1 MRKVSCL
8 ERSTQFHTTKGP
20 ELRVN
25 EDISLCVDTRLKL
38 GPRLRKLLVRD
49 QLGENMTTAKIFMI
63 RIRSAIGVLSL
74 AGVTCLVACSNEEQT
89 TPGLDNYRLENY
101 ADLSS
106 EDFVQKFNL
115 RESDVAVRDLP
126 GWAPL
131 KKVVVEMPGNEP
143 WENRFERLEFLRERA
158 PDVEFIPVK
167 NLSDAI
173 ERGVLADA
181 QATIGLGCGP
191 STVDAIGP
199 DVRWIQSG
207 SVGLDRC
214 FNTIGEEAERMQNI
228 LRERNIL
235 VSSIRD
241 MTKHAIAQHSFTIML
256 SLIGGMDIHAERQR
270 QHIWGRTTT
279 DVVRDKNL
287 DVEFQDL
294 TLLVV
299 GLGSLG
305 TEVGRLAH
313 ALGMRVIATRNT
325 SRSGPDFVDYVGL
338 SDEMFDLAN
347 QADIVFAAVPPTPAT
362 LGLFDMKFFEAMKE
376 SAYFVSIARLGVV
389 NWEDLKMAL
398 KSEKIAG
405 FGTDDLPQ
413 DDFEL
418 WDLPRVIMTP
428 HVSDYS
434 PRYRDN
440 QYVFYRENL
449 RRYIA
454 GEKLL
459 NLIDIQR
466 GY

>member
-1 MRKVSCL
+1 
-8 ERSTQFHTTKGP
+8 
-20 ELRVN
+20 
-25 EDISLCVDTRLKL
+25 
-38 GPRLRKLLVRD
+38 
-49 QLGENMTTAKIFMI
+49 MI
-63 RIRSAIGVLSL
+63 RIRSTTRILLL
-74 AGVTCLVACSNEEQT
+74 AGVTCVLACSNVEET
-89 TPGLDNYRLENY
+89 TPAPDNSHIEDY
-101 ADLSS
+101 ADLSP
-106 EDFVQKFNL
+106 EELVEKFQL
-115 RESDVAVRDLP
+115 RESDVATRDLP
-126 GWAPL
+126 GWGPL

-143 WENRFERLEFLRERA
+143 WENRFERLEFLGEVA
-158 PDVEFIPVK
+158 PEVEFIPVK

-173 ERGVLADA
+173 EKGVLADA

-199 DVRWIQSG
+199 NVRWIQSG

-214 FNTIGEEAERMQNI
+214 FNTIGEEAQRMQDI
-228 LRERNIL
+228 LREQNVLI
-235 VSSIRD
+235 SSIRD
-241 MTKHAIAQHSFTIML
+241 MTKHAIAQHSLTIML

-270 QHIWGRTTT
+270 RHIWGRTTT
-279 DVVRDKNL
+279 DVVRDKHL

-313 ALGMRVIATRNT
+313 ALGMRVIATRNS

-338 SDEMFDLAN
+338 SDEMFDLAK
-347 QADIVFAAVPPTPAT
+347 QADIVFAAVPPTSAT

-376 SAYFVSIARLGVV
+376 SAYFVSITRLGVI
-389 NWEDLKMAL
+389 NWDDLKMAL

-405 FGTDDLPQ
+405 FGADDLPQ

-418 WDLPRVIMTP
+418 WDLPRVVMTP

-454 GEKLL
+454 GERLL
-459 NLIDIQR
+459 NLIDVQR

>member
-1 MRKVSCL
+1 MR
-8 ERSTQFHTTKGP
+8 T
-20 ELRVN
+20 
-25 EDISLCVDTRLKL
+25 L
-38 GPRLRKLLVRD
+38 G
-49 QLGENMTTAKIFMI
+49 IFMI
-63 RIRSAIGVLSL
+63 RIRSTTRILLL
-74 AGVTCLVACSNEEQT
+74 AGVTCVLACSNVEET
-89 TPGLDNYRLENY
+89 TPAPDNSHIEDY
-101 ADLSS
+101 ADLSP
-106 EDFVQKFNL
+106 EELVEKFQL
-115 RESDVAVRDLP
+115 RESDVATRDLP
-126 GWAPL
+126 GWGPL

-143 WENRFERLEFLRERA
+143 WENRFERLEFLGEVA
-158 PDVEFIPVK
+158 PEVEFIPVK

-173 ERGVLADA
+173 EKGVLADA

-199 DVRWIQSG
+199 NVRWIQSG

-214 FNTIGEEAERMQNI
+214 FNTIGEEAQRMQDI
-228 LRERNIL
+228 LREQNVLI
-235 VSSIRD
+235 SSIRD
-241 MTKHAIAQHSFTIML
+241 MTKHAIAQHSLTIML

-270 QHIWGRTTT
+270 RHIWGRTTT
-279 DVVRDKNL
+279 DVVRDKHL

-313 ALGMRVIATRNT
+313 ALGMRVIATRNS

-338 SDEMFDLAN
+338 SDEMFDLAK
-347 QADIVFAAVPPTPAT
+347 QADIVFAAVPPTSAT

-376 SAYFVSIARLGVV
+376 SAYFVSITRLGVI
-389 NWEDLKMAL
+389 NWDDLKTAL
-398 KSEKIAG
+398 KLEKIAG
-405 FGTDDLPQ
+405 FGADDLPQ

-418 WDLPRVIMTP
+418 WDLPRVVMTP

-454 GEKLL
+454 GERLL
-459 NLIDIQR
+459 NLIDVQR

>member
-1 MRKVSCL
+1 MA
-8 ERSTQFHTTKGP
+8 
-20 ELRVN
+20 LRV
-25 EDISLCVDTRLKL
+25 DIRLKL
-38 GPRLRKLLVRD
+38 GPRLWKVLVHD
-49 QLGENMTTAKIFMI
+49 QLGETMRTLGIFMI
-63 RIRSAIGVLSL
+63 RIRSTTKILL
-74 AGVTCLVACSNEEQT
+74 LTGVTCVLACSNVEET
-89 TPGLDNYRLENY
+89 TPAPDNSHIEDY
-101 ADLSS
+101 ADLSP
-106 EDFVQKFNL
+106 EELVEKFQL
-115 RESDVAVRDLP
+115 RESDVATRDLP
-126 GWAPL
+126 GWGPL

-143 WENRFERLEFLRERA
+143 WENRFERLEFLGEVA

-173 ERGVLADA
+173 EKGVLADA

-199 DVRWIQSG
+199 NVRWIQSG

-214 FNTIGEEAERMQNI
+214 FNTIGEEAQRMQNI
-228 LRERNIL
+228 IREQNVL

-241 MTKHAIAQHSFTIML
+241 MTKHAIAQHSLIIML

-270 QHIWGRTTT
+270 RHIWGRTTT

-313 ALGMRVIATRNT
+313 ALGMRVIATRNS

-338 SDEMFDLAN
+338 SDEMFDLAK
-347 QADIVFAAVPPTPAT
+347 QADIVFAAVPPTSAT

-376 SAYFVSIARLGVV
+376 SAYFVSITRLGVI
-389 NWEDLKMAL
+389 NWDDLKMAL

-405 FGTDDLPQ
+405 FGADDLPQ

-418 WDLPRVIMTP
+418 WDLPRVVMTP

-454 GEKLL
+454 GERLL
-459 NLIDIQR
+459 NLIDVQR

>member
-1 MRKVSCL
+1 MRTL
-8 ERSTQFHTTKGP
+8 G
-20 ELRVN
+20 
-25 EDISLCVDTRLKL
+25 IS
-38 GPRLRKLLVRD
+38 
-49 QLGENMTTAKIFMI
+49 MI
-63 RIRSAIGVLSL
+63 RIRATRRILFFGG
-74 AGVTCLVACSNEEQT
+74 ATCLLACSNIEEI
-89 TPGLDNYRLENY
+89 TPAPDNSHIEDY
-101 ADLSS
+101 ADLSP
-106 EDFVQKFNL
+106 EELVEKFQL
-115 RESDVAVRDLP
+115 RESDVATRDLP
-126 GWAPL
+126 GWGPL

-143 WENRFERLEFLRERA
+143 WENRFERLEFLGEVA

-167 NLSDAI
+167 NLADAI
-173 ERGVLADA
+173 EKGVLADA

-199 DVRWIQSG
+199 NVRWIQSG

-214 FNTIGEEAERMQNI
+214 FNTIGEEAQKMQNI
-228 LRERNIL
+228 LREQNVL

-241 MTKHAIAQHSFTIML
+241 MTKHAIAQHSLTIML

-270 QHIWGRTTT
+270 RHIWGRTTT

-313 ALGMRVIATRNT
+313 ALGMRVIATRNS

-338 SDEMFDLAN
+338 SDEMFDLAK
-347 QADIVFAAVPPTPAT
+347 QADIVFAAVPPTSAT

-376 SAYFVSIARLGVV
+376 SAYFVSITRLGVI
-389 NWEDLKMAL
+389 NWDDLKMAL

-405 FGTDDLPQ
+405 FGADDLPQ

-418 WDLPRVIMTP
+418 WDLPRVVMTP

-454 GEKLL
+454 GERLL
-459 NLIDIQR
+459 NLIDVQR